1 MKDTRDY
8 DRIEKQLLEIV
19 KAHLEELVKADKK
32 IGAYSDQIQI
42 DLVLNTDVTNRELPD
57 RQQYRFSVTAAYTDD
72 DGNTT
77 SEEPFEQEA
86 VLQKI
91 IPTPVVPETSR
102 LNYGK
107 TVGESVFSDDGKGV
121 AQYVNKDLGLE
132 IPVSG
137 AFSWKETEKAR
148 FHLDGIMAWKNH
160 STPQSLHRMR
170 QWQMYLLRQSV
181 CWM

>member
-77 SEEPFEQEA
+77 S
-86 VLQKI
+86 
-91 IPTPVVPETSR
+91 
-102 LNYGK
+102 
-107 TVGESVFSDDGKGV
+107 
-121 AQYVNKDLGLE
+121 
-132 IPVSG
+132 
-137 AFSWKETEKAR
+137 
-148 FHLDGIMAWKNH
+148 
-160 STPQSLHRMR
+160 
-170 QWQMYLLRQSV
+170 
-181 CWM
+181 